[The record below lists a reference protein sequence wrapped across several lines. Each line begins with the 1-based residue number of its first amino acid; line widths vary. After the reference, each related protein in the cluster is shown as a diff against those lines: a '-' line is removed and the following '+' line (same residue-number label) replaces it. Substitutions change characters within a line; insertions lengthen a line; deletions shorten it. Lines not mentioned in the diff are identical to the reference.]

1 MLFTLCSFD
10 TTKYRFGWF
19 GYYRGKDHKKN
30 FCKNLKEHAAK
41 VIKYEKKKKSIMI
54 ILLTHKEAN
63 HIISKIFVTYTKKNL
78 LLIMIK
84 NIEESTIMV
93 ITQENIEVMLIIFV
107 IWDKKYQKII
117 L

>member
-1 MLFTLCSFD
+1 
-10 TTKYRFGWF
+10 
-19 GYYRGKDHKKN
+19 
-30 FCKNLKEHAAK
+30 
-41 VIKYEKKKKSIMI
+41 MI

-107 IWDKKYQKII
+107 I
-117 L
+117 

>member
-1 MLFTLCSFD
+1 M
-10 TTKYRFGWF
+10 
-19 GYYRGKDHKKN
+19 KN

-41 VIKYEKKKKSIMI
+41 VIKYEKKILIMI

-84 NIEESTIMV
+84 NMKESKIIV
-93 ITQENIEVMLIIFV
+93 IVQENIEVLLIIFL
-107 IWDKKYQKII
+107 IWDSKYQKIFP
-117 L
+117 

>member
-41 VIKYEKKKKSIMI
+41 VIKYEKKKSIMI

-107 IWDKKYQKII
+107 I
-117 L
+117 